1 MPHHVTT
8 LWHVATESPAQAFTT
23 GVPADPGFPRR
34 VLSKLY
40 PTATIS
46 QLGEFPLNRSASAG
60 EGEIYIGAFP
70 GLTVIQ
76 TSECDALRPSEIDEK
91 WISLVGAP
99 DVYAFAFD
107 ADSEVSAFAHWHEGK
122 LQRSFSA
129 ANNRIVEDEGIPAGF
144 ELPFWSGERPLE
156 EDAGDDP
163 LALPFSPAELLSTAH
178 TEWLGFE
185 LSPDGLDVPVL
196 GYATDG
202 RREVRAAHP
211 PTGPAMH
218 LSGDAGHAEIEEQGD
233 SAAGGASEETASSPY
248 AHDDYE
254 RAAAAKEQ
262 PLRESA
268 RAAASRAKEAGG
280 IAARGMGRLAKLTK
294 DQIGRLEDR
303 SRRER

>member
-34 VLSKLY
+34 ILSKLY

-76 TSECDALRPSEIDEK
+76 TAECDALRPSSIDEK
-91 WISLVGAP
+91 WVDLVGAP

-107 ADSEVSAFAHWHEGK
+107 AESEVSAFAHWSGGT

-129 ANNRIVEDEGIPAGF
+129 ADNRIVEDEGIPAGF
-144 ELPFWSGERPLE
+144 ELPFWSGERPQE
-156 EDAGDDP
+156 HPEDDP
-163 LALPFSPAELLSTAH
+163 LALPFSPSELLSAAH
-178 TEWLGFE
+178 TAWLGFE

-211 PTGPAMH
+211 PAGPAMH
-218 LSGDAGHAEIEEQGD
+218 LSSAAGHAEIDEEDDDSSSDTASSTAGD
-233 SAAGGASEETASSPY
+233 GVSSPY

-254 RAAAAKEQ
+254 RSAAADGQ

-268 RAAASRAKEAGG
+268 RAAASRAREAGAL
-280 IAARGMGRLAKLTK
+280 AAHGARRLA
-294 DQIGRLEDR
+294 GMARARLEE
-303 SRRER
+303 RRRR